1 MLYCNN
7 EGKIEKGVHTPQ
19 NQYLSE
25 EKERNVI
32 FIFLLKF
39 WLMNLD

>member
-7 EGKIEKGVHTPQ
+7 KGKIEKGVQTPQ
-19 NQYLSE
+19 NQYSSE

-32 FIFLLKF
+32 FRFLLSF
-39 WLMNLD
+39 